1 METIKTNY
9 ALSLN
14 EKIAIFGR
22 PYYVGESRTYF
33 LGWRADYVGP
43 RDPRYKTEGAHY
55 DGAII
60 AEIPER
66 VADCLAGIR
75 DNKNNPDWLK
85 YFAVADLLAA
95 AEVLGLCDALA
106 YPGAEFSNIEAAN
119 YYQVDNENK

>member
-1 METIKTNY
+1 MERIKTNY

-14 EKIAIFGR
+14 AKIAIFGR
-22 PYYVGESRTYF
+22 PYYVGETPTYF

-43 RDPRYKTEGAHY
+43 RDPRYKTKGAHY

-60 AEIPER
+60 AEIPPR

-85 YFAVADLLAA
+85 FFTPADLLTA
-95 AEVLGLCDALA
+95 AEVLGICDALA
-106 YPGAEFSNIEAAN
+106 YPGDEFANITATNFYNSE
-119 YYQVDNENK
+119 NEN

>member
-1 METIKTNY
+1 MEGIKTNY

-14 EKIAIFGR
+14 AKIAIFGR
-22 PYYVGESRTYF
+22 PYYTGEPRTYF
-33 LGWRADYVGP
+33 LGWSADYVGP

-75 DNKNNPDWLK
+75 DNKNNPEWLK
-85 YFAVADLLAA
+85 YFAVSDLLAA
-95 AEVLGLCDALA
+95 AEVLGIVDALA
-106 YPGAEFSNIEAAN
+106 YPGAEFSNIETAN
-119 YYQVDNENK
+119 FYNVETEK